1 MHQNDAAC
9 IACKLSSIRLALMV
23 TQERL
28 VKREAPPA
36 ATEEDVPAMSE
47 EASAAE
53 NASSQMAAAVE
64 AAGASNEAQTAFSCS
79 PEEKAAAVR
88 PKP

>member
-1 MHQNDAAC
+1 MHSMQVQHG
-9 IACKLSSIRLALMV
+9 LMLALMV

-36 ATEEDVPAMSE
+36 ATEEDVSAMSE
-47 EASAAE
+47 DATAAE
-53 NASSQMAAAVE
+53 NALSQMVAAVE
-64 AAGASNEAQTAFSCS
+64 AAGASNEAQTALSSS

-88 PKP
+88 PKL